1 MDEKVDVLS
10 SLVQIDN
17 PALVL
22 VSGNVFY
29 DVALAIP
36 QLVRHDE
43 INWLDAASI
52 DVMPWARDGVIV
64 GRAAFIT
71 QLGRIAD
78 ADKVIAAA
86 LCALTHLLPSQT
98 V

>member
-1 MDEKVDVLS
+1 MQIILIPTYVFNDVTLT
-10 SLVQIDN
+10 
-17 PALVL
+17 
-22 VSGNVFY
+22 
-29 DVALAIP
+29 IP

-52 DVMPWARDGVIV
+52 DVMPWACDRVIV

-71 QLGRIAD
+71 QLGRVAH

-86 LCALTHLLPSQT
+86 LCAFTHLLLSQT